1 MNILLNIFQKA
12 CLMHTNLCILIEI
25 SVKRTVICLTNGEF
39 HFSIK
44 LAQKTDHFSSISQ
57 QPYIHIS
64 DAQDIATKGIV
75 PLDITLTNLEVLQ
88 WHFVK
93 L

>member
-1 MNILLNIFQKA
+1 
-12 CLMHTNLCILIEI
+12 MHTNLCILIDI

-39 HFSIK
+39 HFSSIK

-64 DAQDIATKGIV
+64 DAQDIATKDIV
-75 PLDITLTNLEVLQ
+75 PLDITLTN
-88 WHFVK
+88 
-93 L
+93 